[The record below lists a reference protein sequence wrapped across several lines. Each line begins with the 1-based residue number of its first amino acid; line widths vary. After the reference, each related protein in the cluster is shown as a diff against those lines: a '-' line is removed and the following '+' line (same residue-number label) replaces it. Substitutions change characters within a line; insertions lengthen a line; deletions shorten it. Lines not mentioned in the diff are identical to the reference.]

1 MAQIEFASESVRSAS
16 SIRAQSD
23 ASSSKHNMNPDRLTG
38 GSRPVG
44 ASQISGADGEQPIST
59 VERIARNL
67 ADRIIFGELKSSERI
82 QELKIAGELKVSRGS
97 VREALLVLEGRHM
110 VSILPRRGALVR
122 PLNNNEIASIS
133 QVIAQVTGT
142 LFAEFSAR
150 RPTGTSLAPLEH
162 ALTQINEAV
171 EARDLPALVQARQAF
186 FELPAE
192 SIDNDF
198 TGNLLRGL
206 SGSARRL
213 MVQASRNPDF
223 DAADTKRC
231 AQSLYDATADH
242 DGERVR
248 QIMTAMLRRD
258 ATLASASS

>member
-1 MAQIEFASESVRSAS
+1 VAQIQFATETTQSTSPS
-16 SIRAQSD
+16 SPSSPSSPPTAPPGGNGQAD
-23 ASSSKHNMNPDRLTG
+23 ALAPDATEHNP
-38 GSRPVG
+38 S
-44 ASQISGADGEQPIST
+44 IST

-67 ADRIIFGELKSSERI
+67 ADRIIFGQLQPSERI

-142 LFAEFSAR
+142 LFSEFAAR
-150 RPTGTSLAPLEH
+150 RPTPASMLPLQRKLARIQ
-162 ALTQINEAV
+162 AAIA
-171 EARDLPALVQARQAF
+171 ADDIGALVQARQAF
-186 FELPAE
+186 FERAAE
-192 SIDNDF
+192 SSIDNDF

-213 MVQASRNPDF
+213 MVLASRNADF
-223 DAADTKRC
+223 EAADVRRC
-231 AQSLYDATADH
+231 AQALFDATAEH

-248 QIMTAMLRRD
+248 QILSAMLRRD
-258 ATLASASS
+258 AALASAVG

>member
-1 MAQIEFASESVRSAS
+1 MAQIQFASESVQSAPSKSAEADAPNS
-16 SIRAQSD
+16 SQ
-23 ASSSKHNMNPDRLTG
+23 PDNQDLPAGNSPAAGPAPGTDNDQ
-38 GSRPVG
+38 
-44 ASQISGADGEQPIST
+44 AIST

-67 ADRIIFGELKSSERI
+67 ADRIIFGQLRPSERI

-142 LFAEFSAR
+142 LFSEFSAR
-150 RPTGTSLAPLEH
+150 RPTAS
-162 ALTQINEAV
+162 ALTALGRALAQINAAV
-171 EARDLPALVQARQAF
+171 DAEDLPALVQARQAF
-186 FELPAE
+186 FEQPAE

-198 TGNLLRGL
+198 TGNLLHGL

-223 DAADTKRC
+223 DAADTRRC
-231 AQSLYDATADH
+231 AQALFDATAAH

-248 QIMTAMLRRD
+248 QILAAMLRRD
-258 ATLASASS
+258 ATLASAVG

>member
-1 MAQIEFASESVRSAS
+1 MAQIQFATESAQTTSPRSSQGGDVQAE
-16 SIRAQSD
+16 IQTSD
-23 ASSSKHNMNPDRLTG
+23 A
-38 GSRPVG
+38 
-44 ASQISGADGEQPIST
+44 ADNDPSIST

-67 ADRIIFGELKSSERI
+67 ADRIIFGQLQSSERI

-142 LFAEFSAR
+142 LFSEFAAR
-150 RPTGTSLAPLEH
+150 RPTAASMAPLQRTLGCIQ
-162 ALTQINEAV
+162 AAINDNNLA
-171 EARDLPALVQARQAF
+171 DLVQARQAF
-186 FELPAE
+186 FEQPAE
-192 SIDNDF
+192 AIDNDF

-213 MVQASRNPDF
+213 MVQASRNPDYE
-223 DAADTKRC
+223 AADVRRC
-231 AQSLYDATADH
+231 AQALFDATAEH

-248 QIMTAMLRRD
+248 QILTAMLRRD
-258 ATLASASS
+258 AALASAVL

>member
-1 MAQIEFASESVRSAS
+1 MAQTQLVTESTQSALPTS
-16 SIRAQSD
+16 PR
-23 ASSSKHNMNPDRLTG
+23 G
-38 GSRPVG
+38 
-44 ASQISGADGEQPIST
+44 SGADVQAEFHTPDATESNPSIST

-67 ADRIIFGELKSSERI
+67 ADRIIFGQLRPSERI

-142 LFAEFSAR
+142 LFAEFAAR
-150 RPTGTSLAPLEH
+150 RPTPVNMVPLQRRLACIQ
-162 ALTQINEAV
+162 AAIEA
-171 EARDLPALVQARQAF
+171 DDIGALVQARQAF
-186 FELPAE
+186 FEQPAE

-223 DAADTKRC
+223 EAADTRRC
-231 AQSLYDATADH
+231 AQALFDATANH

-248 QIMTAMLRRD
+248 QILSAMLRRD
-258 ATLASASS
+258 AALASAVG